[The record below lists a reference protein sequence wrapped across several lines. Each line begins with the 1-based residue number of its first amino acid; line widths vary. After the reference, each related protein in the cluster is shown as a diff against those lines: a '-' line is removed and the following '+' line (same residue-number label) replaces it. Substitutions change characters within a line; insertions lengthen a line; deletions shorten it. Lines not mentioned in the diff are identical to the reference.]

1 MRRIKR
7 DSLGYAL
14 SLDLLL
20 ALIPL
25 TIMLGMVTADM
36 DNMLYNVQDTIFG
49 SSMDRV
55 AADTLNTLLETSGD
69 PTNWEQTG
77 KVNVAGLATY
87 DSILGPLEGTID
99 TNKLIAL
106 KASDV
111 SNITGPQYGFLLNIS
126 SLPSGTNLKSLNNS
140 DISTAKDIIKIERV
154 ALYSNLKIV
163 SSAKN
168 LMRFRGGENRTYTNP
183 PNPFQTDTNYLDL
196 YDYYVIVNN
205 SGYDSATVSINNN
218 EVITP
223 DMVNKKNDIIKN
235 QINDTF
241 LQNGTDLEDN
251 PVTVWVSSTPGST
264 MDVFVVQV
272 PKGTPKDDVTLDNV
286 NPQKCRVDLYLWA
299 R

>member
-1 MRRIKR
+1 LRSIRW

-25 TIMLGMVTADM
+25 TIMLGMVTTDM

-55 AADTLNTLLETSGD
+55 ATDTLNTLLETSGD
-69 PTNWEQTG
+69 PTDWEQSG

-111 SNITGPQYGFLLNIS
+111 SNITGAQYGFLLNITS
-126 SLPSGTNLKSLNNS
+126 KTGTNIKSLNNS
-140 DISTAKDIIKIERV
+140 DISTAKNVFKVERV

-218 EVITP
+218 QVITP
-223 DMVNKKNDIIKN
+223 NMINKKYDIIKN

-272 PKGTPKDDVTLDNV
+272 PKGTPNDDVTLDNV
-286 NPQKCRVDLYLWA
+286 NPQKCKVDLYLWT

>member
-1 MRRIKR
+1 MRRIRR

-55 AADTLNTLLETSGD
+55 ATDTLNTLLETSGD
-69 PTNWEQTG
+69 PTDWEQSG

-111 SNITGPQYGFLLNIS
+111 SNITGVQYGFLLNIT
-126 SLPSGTNLKSLNNS
+126 SLKTGTNIKSLNNS
-140 DISTAKDIIKIERV
+140 DINTAKNVFKVERV

-218 EVITP
+218 QVITP
-223 DMVNKKNDIIKN
+223 NMINKKYDIIINKV
-235 QINDTF
+235 NDTY

-251 PVTVWVSSTPGST
+251 PVTVWVSSTPGSK

-272 PKGTPKDDVTLDNV
+272 PKGTPSEDVTLDNA
-286 NPQKCRVDLYLWA
+286 NPQKCKVDLYLWT

>member
-1 MRRIKR
+1 MRRIRK

-25 TIMLGMVTADM
+25 TIMLSMVTADM

-55 AADTLNTLLETSGD
+55 ATDTLNTLLETSGD
-69 PTNWEQTG
+69 PTDWEQTG

-111 SNITGPQYGFLLNIS
+111 SNITGAQYGFLLNITS
-126 SLPSGTNLKSLNNS
+126 KNGTNIKSLNNS
-140 DISTAKDIIKIERV
+140 DISTAKNVFKVERV

-196 YDYYVIVNN
+196 YYVIVNN

-218 EVITP
+218 QVITP
-223 DMVNKKNDIIKN
+223 NMINKKYDIIKN

-272 PKGTPKDDVTLDNV
+272 PKGTPNDDVTLDNV
-286 NPQKCRVDLYLWA
+286 NPQKCKVDLYLWT